1 MCSEVKRLFLLQKRN
16 TSNLKSVIN
25 TGDRNCDNILKEI
38 YNQAM
43 VGDNTRRE
51 DSSIW
56 IQDMS

>member
-1 MCSEVKRLFLLQKRN
+1 MFLEAKQQSLSQKRS
-16 TSNLKSVIN
+16 TSNFKLEIN
-25 TGDRNCDNILKEI
+25 TGGRNCDSILKEI

-43 VGDNTRRE
+43 IGDNTRKE

>member
-1 MCSEVKRLFLLQKRN
+1 MKLE
-16 TSNLKSVIN
+16 IN
-25 TGDRNCDNILKEI
+25 IGGRNCDSILKEI

-43 VGDNTRRE
+43 VGGNTRRE